1 MSIVLYE
8 ENGVK
13 DETNSEE
20 EFYVK
25 IKSYIALLRSK
36 NYEEKEMAQK
46 FFESNKKN
54 NSLFEI
60 LNKITK
66 NLNETNDVR
75 IHSMQI
81 LRKFYVIQPEYIKY
95 KADEENLL
103 EIGIEPELHN
113 GNIFLTYQ
121 PYLHQNYHN

>member
-54 NSLFEI
+54 NALFEI

-81 LRKFYVIQPEYIKY
+81 LRKFYVTQPEYIKY

-113 GNIFLTYQ
+113 GKNLLTS
-121 PYLHQNYHN
+121 